1 MKSYIFALLLVL
13 GSEIYIANSKCTN
26 KCIEGINVGNISECQ
41 LCKDIVNIAIRE
53 VKKGNKTYHDLV
65 KIIEDLCD
73 IIGGPIISKECNFFL
88 DNLNKIEKMII
99 SGYNSTYICDFFHM
113 CNATKTSDNTLTRRR
128 LILA

>member
-1 MKSYIFALLLVL
+1 MRNYIFVLLLVL
-13 GSEIYIANSKCTN
+13 GSEMYIAQSGCID
-26 KCIEGINVGNISECQ
+26 KCIDSIGNISECE

-73 IIGGPIISKECNFFL
+73 IIGGPIISKECKFFL
-88 DNLNKIEKMII
+88 NNLNKIEKMII

-113 CNATKTSDNTLTRRR
+113 CNTTDVSQQGLTRRQH
-128 LILA
+128 IMA